1 MRIQILAL
9 LLITAFHLPAQDLRG
24 RLPEALQK
32 ELLDNGFHPSDLED
46 LVVKDDYRST
56 HNGAQ
61 HTYLRQRWQGIE
73 VWNGDIAVH
82 LDAQGRIIKVN
93 NSAQRAV
100 AKRANSADPSIGAA
114 QALASVWSR
123 TMPGKPLPTPTG
135 TADQGRTALFSDE
148 QTSSEPVRVQ
158 LVLVPKDDALR
169 LAWNVNHYT
178 PDGSHWWNVR
188 IDATTGEELE
198 RNDWVSQC
206 AWPGHEGH
214 DDHARVTAPEVAI
227 PAMLAAPNDYNI
239 YPWPL
244 ESPSHGPRSIVN
256 APWTDGGIA
265 SPFGWHDT
273 DGAAGAEHTITRG
286 NNVWAQEDINGNNGT
301 GYSPDGGVDL
311 DFDFPVDL
319 AQAPSTYQ
327 DAAITNLFYWNNLMH
342 DVIYQYGFDEA
353 AGNFQENNYG
363 RGGVGNDY
371 VFADALDGSGT
382 NNANFGTP
390 PDGSNP
396 RMQMFV
402 WTAPTPDRTGDFD
415 NGIIAH
421 EYGHGIS
428 NRLVAGPSNVNCL
441 ANAEQMGEGWSDYFS
456 LMMTIKTGDAAADAR
471 GIGTYALNQP
481 ITGVG
486 IRPAPYSTS
495 FGVNNYTYANTNS
508 GVSQPHG
515 IGFVWCTMLWEM
527 TWELIAVYGLD
538 PDIYNGTGGNNIAMQ
553 LVIDGMKLTPCNP
566 GFVDARDA
574 ILAADQLTY
583 GGANQA
589 LIWAAFARRGLGYSA
604 TQGSTSNRSD
614 QTEAFDLPPARDV
627 GVASIL
633 SPPAQLIECGAPTV
647 AVTARLRNFGA
658 EAQTGFPVS
667 YAVNGGTPVV
677 EVFSGTLPPGAN
689 VDFTFATPVALPPG
703 GDPVIEVVTG
713 LPLDQ
718 TTANDEATRTV
729 QRLVPGNETVD
740 YLQDVESGTATP
752 AGWNLQNPDNATTW
766 STTVLT
772 NGALCAS
779 SRAWSINYYSYNAAG
794 QEDRLI
800 SPVIDLSSSA
810 ATRLR
815 FHHAYAPY
823 SAGFVDGLR
832 VQISIDCGVTWNTVF
847 DQSGSVLATAPNS
860 TASWQPANC
869 NQWRLNDIDLS
880 AFDGQSILLRFT
892 GVCGYG
898 NFLYLDNV
906 EVSSNGVSLAVD
918 LLLEGAYDVATDR
931 MRDDL
936 RSQGLV
942 PATEPYTALGFT
954 MAGGGGGESVN
965 ATTLA
970 VTGDNAVVDWVLVEL
985 RNTSAPATIIATRA
999 ALVQRDGNVVD
1010 KDGSSPLVFAVA
1022 PGDYL
1027 VAVRHRNHL
1036 GTMSSAPVTLGTT
1049 TATLDLTST
1058 STPLYG
1064 TNAMKEANGRRMLWV
1079 GDVLRD
1085 GTLRYVGGNNDRDPI
1100 LQQVGGSVP
1109 TNTTSPGYYAAD
1121 VNMDGIVRYTGSA
1134 NDRDPVLLNIGGSTP
1149 TNTRLEQLP

>member
-1 MRIQILAL
+1 MRSLILASL
-9 LLITAFHLPAQDLRG
+9 LFTALQLPGQGLRG
-24 RLPEALQK
+24 QLPGSLRED
-32 ELLDNGFHPSDLED
+32 LLNDGFHPSDLED
-46 LVVKDDYRST
+46 MVVKDDYRST

-82 LDAQGRIIKVN
+82 RDAEGRIIKLN
-93 NSAQRAV
+93 NNAQRAV
-100 AKRANSADPSIGAA
+100 AKRANSLNPTLSAE

-123 TMPGKPLPTPTG
+123 TLPGKPLPTPTG
-135 TADQGRTALFSDE
+135 TTDQGRTFLFSGV
-148 QTSSEPVRVQ
+148 QTSGEPVRVQ
-158 LVLVPKDDALR
+158 LVLVPKDNALR

-188 IDATTGEELE
+188 IDATSGEELE

-214 DDHARVTAPEVAI
+214 HDHARIAATEAATPEL
-227 PAMLAAPNDYNI
+227 LAAPNDYNI

-256 APWTDGGIA
+256 APWTDGGTA

-273 DGAAGAEHTITRG
+273 NGANGPEHTITRG
-286 NNVWAQEDINGNNGT
+286 NNAWAQEDINGDNGT

-311 DFDFPVDL
+311 DFDFPVNL

-353 AGNFQENNYG
+353 AGNFQQNNYG

-402 WTAPTPDRTGDFD
+402 WTSPTPDRTGDFD

-481 ITGVG
+481 VTGVG

-495 FGVNNYTYANTNS
+495 FSVNDYTYANTNS

-515 IGFVWCTMLWEM
+515 IGFVWCSMLWEM
-527 TWELIAVYGLD
+527 TWDLIAVYGLD

-604 TQGSTSNRSD
+604 TQGSTSSRSD
-614 QTEAFDLPPARDV
+614 QTQAFDLPPSRDV

-633 SPPAQLIECGAPTV
+633 SPPAQLFDCGAPTV

-667 YAVNGGTPVV
+667 YAVNGGSPVV
-677 EVFSGTLPPGAN
+677 EVFTGTLQPGAN
-689 VDFTFATPVALPPG
+689 VDFTFATQATLPTSG
-703 GDPVIEVVTG
+703 GLVIEVSTS

-718 TTANDEATRTV
+718 SFANDEANRTV
-729 QRLVPGNETVD
+729 QLLLPGNETVD
-740 YLQDVESGTATP
+740 YLQDVESGTTTP
-752 AGWNLQNPDNATTW
+752 TGWNLQNPDNATTW

-772 NGALCAS
+772 NGALCAT
-779 SRAWSINYYSYNAAG
+779 SRAWSINFYAYSASG
-794 QEDRLI
+794 QLDRLI
-800 SPVIDLSSSA
+800 SPLLDLSGSA

-823 SAGFVDGLR
+823 NASFVDGLR
-832 VQISIDCGVTWNTVF
+832 VEVSDNCGVSWNPVF
-847 DQSGSVLATAPNS
+847 DQSGFVLATAPATTS
-860 TASWQPANC
+860 TYQPSNC
-869 NQWRLNDIDLS
+869 SQWRLNDIDLS
-880 AFDGQSILLRFT
+880 AYDGSSILVRFT
-892 GVCGYG
+892 GVNGYG
-898 NFLYLDNV
+898 NLLYLDNV
-906 EVSSNGVSLAVD
+906 EVFSNGVSLAVD

-936 RSQGLV
+936 RSQGLI
-942 PATEPYTALGFT
+942 PTTEPYTALGYT
-954 MAGGGGGESVN
+954 MVGGGGESVN
-965 ATTLA
+965 SAVLATT
-970 VTGDNAVVDWVLVEL
+970 GDDAVVDWVLVEL
-985 RNTSAPATIIATRA
+985 RSTTAPATIIATRA
-999 ALVQRDGNVVD
+999 GLVQRDGDVVD
-1010 KDGSSPLVFAVA
+1010 KDGSSPLVFAA
-1022 PGDYL
+1022 TPGDHL

-1036 GTMSSAPVTLGTT
+1036 GTMATVPVTLGTT

-1058 STPLYG
+1058 ATALFG
-1064 TNAMKEANGRRMLWV
+1064 TNGQKEVNGRRMLWV

-1085 GTLRYVGGNNDRDPI
+1085 GTLRYVGSNNDRDPI
-1100 LQQVGGSVP
+1100 LQQVGGAIP
-1109 TNTTSPGYYAAD
+1109 TNTSAPGYYPSD
-1121 VNMDGIVRYTGSA
+1121 TDMDGVVRYTGGG
-1134 NDRDPVLLNIGGSTP
+1134 NDRDPLLLNIGGSVP
-1149 TNTRLEQLP
+1149 TNVRVEQLP